1 MHGRTTIKKRKTK
14 GCHTGQGKTWYAPG
28 GKTTESLSKDSA
40 LAKTQTELPPKELI
54 YTTPM

>member
-1 MHGRTTIKKRKTK
+1 MNSKTK

-28 GKTTESLSKDSA
+28 GKTTESLSTDNA
-40 LAKTQTELPPKELI
+40 LAKTQTELPPTELI